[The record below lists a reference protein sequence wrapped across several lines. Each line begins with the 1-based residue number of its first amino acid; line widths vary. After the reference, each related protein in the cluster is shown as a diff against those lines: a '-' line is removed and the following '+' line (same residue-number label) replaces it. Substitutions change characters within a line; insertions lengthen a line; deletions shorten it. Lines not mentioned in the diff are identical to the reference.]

1 MKAMLFQAK
10 QIPKIGFFDFIQFSD
25 LKQIGMRMVG

>member
-10 QIPKIGFFDFIQFSD
+10 QIPKSGFFERIQGFKY
-25 LKQIGMRMVG
+25 KQIGIELVG